1 MRNFPDFWKSRY
13 NGLVVVKEQ
22 INEPFPALSRS
33 GNAYAEMTGSQL
45 RVFVADDHALFRQGV
60 KALLAEEPDLAVAG
74 EAGTAKE
81 TLQRI
86 RSEAW
91 DILLLDISLPDGS
104 GIDLLRQIRPHKP
117 DLPILILSMH
127 PEEQYAVN
135 LLRAGANGYITK
147 DAVPQQVVQAIRTL
161 LQGRKYISPAVANI
175 LAEEIGG
182 DNRPPHEQLSEREF
196 QVFCKLAAGR
206 SVGEI
211 ADELFLS
218 NKTVSTYRAR
228 IMDKMTAKSNA
239 DLTYYAI
246 KNGLIQ

>member
-1 MRNFPDFWKSRY
+1 M
-13 NGLVVVKEQ
+13 
-22 INEPFPALSRS
+22 
-33 GNAYAEMTGSQL
+33 
-45 RVFVADDHALFRQGV
+45 
-60 KALLAEEPDLAVAG
+60 LAEESDLEVTG

-86 RSEAW
+86 RGEEW
-91 DILLLDISLPDGS
+91 DVLLLDISLPDGS
-104 GIDLLRQIRPHKP
+104 GIDLLRQIRPHRP

-147 DAVPQQVVQAIRTL
+147 DAVPQLVVQAIRTL
-161 LQGRKYISPAVANI
+161 LQGRKYISPTVAQI
-175 LAEEIGG
+175 LAEDIGG
-182 DNRPPHEQLSEREF
+182 DGRPRHEMLSEREF

-228 IMDKMTAKSNA
+228 IMEKMSAKSNA
-239 DLTYYAI
+239 DITYYAI

>member
-1 MRNFPDFWKSRY
+1 M
-13 NGLVVVKEQ
+13 
-22 INEPFPALSRS
+22 
-33 GNAYAEMTGSQL
+33 GNRR
-45 RVFVADDHALFRQGV
+45 RVFVADDHALFRAGV
-60 KALLAEEPDLAVAG
+60 KSLLAEEPDLEVAG

-86 RSEAW
+86 RNEPW
-91 DILLLDISLPDGS
+91 DVLLLDISLPDGS
-104 GIDLLRQIRPHKP
+104 GIDLLRQIRPHRP

-161 LQGRKYISPAVANI
+161 LQGRKYISPTVAQI
-175 LAEEIGG
+175 LAEDIGG
-182 DNRPPHEQLSEREF
+182 DGRPRHELLSEREF

-228 IMDKMTAKSNA
+228 IMEKMSAKSNA
-239 DLTYYAI
+239 DITYYAI

>member
-1 MRNFPDFWKSRY
+1 M
-13 NGLVVVKEQ
+13 
-22 INEPFPALSRS
+22 I
-33 GNAYAEMTGSQL
+33 GNAL

-60 KALLAEEPDLAVAG
+60 KALLSEEPDLAVAG

-81 TLQRI
+81 TLQRM

-127 PEEQYAVN
+127 PEEQFAVN

-161 LQGRKYISPAVANI
+161 LQGRKYISPAVAHL
-175 LAEEIGG
+175 LADDIGS
-182 DNRPPHEQLSEREF
+182 DRRPPHEQLSEREF

-206 SVGEI
+206 SVGNI
-211 ADELFLS
+211 AEELFLS

-228 IMDKMTAKSNA
+228 VMEKMSAKSNA

>member
-1 MRNFPDFWKSRY
+1 MIGTPR
-13 NGLVVVKEQ
+13 
-22 INEPFPALSRS
+22 
-33 GNAYAEMTGSQL
+33 
-45 RVFVADDHALFRQGV
+45 RVFLADDHALFREGV
-60 KALLAEEPDLAVAG
+60 KALLAEEPDIAVAG

-86 RSEAW
+86 KNEPW
-91 DILLLDISLPDGS
+91 DVLLLDISLPDGS

-127 PEEQYAVN
+127 PEEQFAVS

-147 DAVPQQVVQAIRTL
+147 DAIPQQVVQAIRTL
-161 LQGRKYISPAVANI
+161 LNGRKYISATVAQS
-175 LAEEIGG
+175 LAEDVGG
-182 DNRPPHEQLSEREF
+182 DGRPRHEQLSEREF

-206 SVGEI
+206 TVGEI
-211 ADELFLS
+211 ATELFLS
-218 NKTVSTYRAR
+218 NKTVSTYRSRILEKMSAR
-228 IMDKMTAKSNA
+228 SNA

>member
-1 MRNFPDFWKSRY
+1 M
-13 NGLVVVKEQ
+13 NGS
-22 INEPFPALSRS
+22 A
-33 GNAYAEMTGSQL
+33 L
-45 RVFVADDHALFRQGV
+45 RVFVADDHALFREGV
-60 KALLAEEPDLAVAG
+60 KALLAEESDLAVAG

-86 RSEAW
+86 RAEPW

-161 LQGRKYISPAVANI
+161 LQGRKYISPTVANI

-206 SVGEI
+206 SVGDI
-211 ADELFLS
+211 AEELFLS

>member
-1 MRNFPDFWKSRY
+1 M
-13 NGLVVVKEQ
+13 GLRRR
-22 INEPFPALSRS
+22 I
-33 GNAYAEMTGSQL
+33 
-45 RVFVADDHALFRQGV
+45 FVADDHALFRAGV
-60 KALLAEEPDLAVAG
+60 KALLAEEGDLEVAG

-81 TLQRI
+81 TLQRV
-86 RSEAW
+86 RGEAW
-91 DILLLDISLPDGS
+91 DVLLLDISLPDGS
-104 GIDLLRQIRPHKP
+104 GIDLLRQIRPHLP

-127 PEEQYAVN
+127 PEEQYAVS

-161 LQGRKYISPAVANI
+161 LQGRKYISPTVAQI
-175 LAEEIGG
+175 LAEDIGG
-182 DNRPPHEQLSEREF
+182 DARPRHELLSEREF

-228 IMDKMTAKSNA
+228 ILEKMNAKSNA
-239 DLTYYAI
+239 DITYYAI

>member
-1 MRNFPDFWKSRY
+1 M
-13 NGLVVVKEQ
+13 NGSA
-22 INEPFPALSRS
+22 F
-33 GNAYAEMTGSQL
+33 
-45 RVFVADDHALFRQGV
+45 RVFVADDHALFREGV
-60 KALLAEEPDLAVAG
+60 KALLSDEPDLTVAG
-74 EAGTAKE
+74 EAGTARE

-86 RSEAW
+86 RNESW

-104 GIDLLRQIRPHKP
+104 GIDLLRQMRPHKP
-117 DLPILILSMH
+117 ELPILILSMH

-135 LLRAGANGYITK
+135 LLRAGADGYITK

-161 LQGRKYISPAVANI
+161 LQGRKYISPNVANM
-175 LAEEIGG
+175 LAEDIGS
-182 DNRPPHEQLSEREF
+182 DHRPLHEQLSEREF

-206 SVGEI
+206 SVGNI
-211 ADELFLS
+211 AEELFLS

-228 IMDKMTAKSNA
+228 VMEKMNAKSNA

>member
-1 MRNFPDFWKSRY
+1 M
-13 NGLVVVKEQ
+13 
-22 INEPFPALSRS
+22 I
-33 GNAYAEMTGSQL
+33 GSPS
-45 RVFVADDHALFRQGV
+45 RVFVADDHALFREGV
-60 KALLAEEPDLAVAG
+60 KSLLAEEPDLVVAG
-74 EAGTAKE
+74 EAGSARE

-86 RSEAW
+86 RNESY
-91 DILLLDISLPDGS
+91 DVLLLDLSLPDGS
-104 GIDLLRQIRPHKP
+104 GIDLLHQIRPHLP

-127 PEEQYAVN
+127 SEEQYAVS

-161 LQGRKYISPAVANI
+161 LQGRKYISPAVAHM
-175 LAEEIGG
+175 LADSVDG
-182 DNRPPHEQLSEREF
+182 DRRPVHEHLSEREF

-206 SVGEI
+206 AVGQI

-228 IMDKMTAKSNA
+228 ILEKMNAKSNA

-246 KNGLIQ
+246 KNGLIE

>member
-1 MRNFPDFWKSRY
+1 
-13 NGLVVVKEQ
+13 
-22 INEPFPALSRS
+22 
-33 GNAYAEMTGSQL
+33 MTGSAL

-60 KALLAEEPDLAVAG
+60 KALLAEESDLAVAG

-86 RSEAW
+86 RSESW

-117 DLPILILSMH
+117 ELPILILSMH

>member
-1 MRNFPDFWKSRY
+1 MERMSFDEHGSIKT
-13 NGLVVVKEQ
+13 
-22 INEPFPALSRS
+22 
-33 GNAYAEMTGSQL
+33 AYMNSSAL
-45 RVFVADDHALFRQGV
+45 RVFVADDHALFREGV
-60 KALLAEEPDLAVAG
+60 KALLAEESDLAVAG

-81 TLQRI
+81 TLHRI
-86 RSEAW
+86 RSEQW

-117 DLPILILSMH
+117 ELPILILSMH

-206 SVGEI
+206 SVGDI
-211 ADELFLS
+211 AEELFLS

>member
-1 MRNFPDFWKSRY
+1 M
-13 NGLVVVKEQ
+13 NGS
-22 INEPFPALSRS
+22 A
-33 GNAYAEMTGSQL
+33 L
-45 RVFVADDHALFRQGV
+45 RVFVADDHALFREGV
-60 KALLAEEPDLAVAG
+60 KALLAEESDLAVAG

-81 TLQRI
+81 TLHRI
-86 RSEAW
+86 RSEPW

-161 LQGRKYISPAVANI
+161 LQGRKYISPTVANI

-206 SVGEI
+206 SVGDI
-211 ADELFLS
+211 AEELFLS